1 MPKKDNL
8 SMDDLLEEGSL
19 SIVVPRRG
27 EVLEGTILSLGE
39 SEALID
45 LGAKAEGL
53 LPYSEVDDV
62 KALRV
67 GARILV
73 YVLTPEDRHGQM
85 LLSAKRAQLVNAWL
99 KLEEALKTGEVL
111 EGELTGFNKGGM
123 MVDVFG
129 LKGFLP
135 FSHFVSGPDS
145 SLSAPQYQSAMDK
158 MRGEKVKV
166 KVLELDASTER
177 VILSEKLAHQ
187 EMKRRKER
195 EVLDSLKLGQEV
207 SVLVKEVLPF
217 GLLVDLQGIDA
228 LVPKEE
234 LSWREDK
241 DQLSQFKRGQEIK
254 AKILEMDQES
264 SGRRPKLSIKRLSA
278 DPWLELAKKFNKK
291 KKFKAKVTKITS
303 FGILVE
309 LPDGV
314 EGLLPLSE
322 LSGDKEVQ
330 VGDDLLLK
338 LKAVDEKNRRL
349 ELEWGG
355 QK

>member
-1 MPKKDNL
+1 
-8 SMDDLLEEGSL
+8 
-19 SIVVPRRG
+19 
-27 EVLEGTILSLGE
+27 
-39 SEALID
+39 
-45 LGAKAEGL
+45 
-53 LPYSEVDDV
+53 
-62 KALRV
+62 
-67 GARILV
+67 
-73 YVLTPEDRHGQM
+73 
-85 LLSAKRAQLVNAWL
+85 
-99 KLEEALKTGEVL
+99 
-111 EGELTGFNKGGM
+111 
-123 MVDVFG
+123 
-129 LKGFLP
+129 
-135 FSHFVSGPDS
+135 
-145 SLSAPQYQSAMDK
+145 
-158 MRGEKVKV
+158 
-166 KVLELDASTER
+166 
-177 VILSEKLAHQ
+177 
-187 EMKRRKER
+187 
-195 EVLDSLKLGQEV
+195 
-207 SVLVKEVLPF
+207 
-217 GLLVDLQGIDA
+217 